1 MKLYEIPRKSLIRVT
16 TDGGE
21 ETITFHHLDG
31 MYSYCTTA
39 NGEAVH
45 LAGNAPVS
53 LCEDGIYEITPQP
66 DKTLNHD

>member
-1 MKLYEIPRKSLIRVT
+1 MKLYEIPRKSLIRT
-16 TDGGE
+16 ADGVLN
-21 ETITFHHLDG
+21 FHHLDG

-66 DKTLNHD
+66 DKTP